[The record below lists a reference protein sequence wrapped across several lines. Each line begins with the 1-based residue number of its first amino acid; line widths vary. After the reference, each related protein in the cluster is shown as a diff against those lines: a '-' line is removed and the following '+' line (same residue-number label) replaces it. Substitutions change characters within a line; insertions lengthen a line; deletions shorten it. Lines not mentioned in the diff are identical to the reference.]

1 MHLPR
6 HLWLSCALV
15 AAVAAFAGQGR
26 AQITQQFQYDALG
39 RLTSTQWD
47 NGTTVRTE
55 FDSAGN
61 ALRLRSFLDAGG
73 GGGGG
78 GGGGCFIA
86 TAAYGS
92 ALDPHV
98 ESLRGFRD
106 RWLLPHAAGRAF
118 VAWYYDASPP
128 LADFIARHG
137 AARWTARALLA
148 PLVYSISHPRSALL
162 AALTLAALF
171 WRVRAARRKSKRGF
185 ALRCG

>member
-1 MHLPR
+1 MHRSRSASLACT
-6 HLWLSCALV
+6 LCAALTLTLSTAH
-15 AAVAAFAGQGR
+15 GQF
-26 AQITQQFQYDALG
+26 TQQYEYDALG
-39 RLTSTQWD
+39 RLTSTRWD
-47 NGTTVRTE
+47 NGTALRTD

-61 ALRLRSFLDAGG
+61 ALRVRSFLDDGG

-98 ESLRGFRD
+98 EHLRGFRD

-128 LADFIARHG
+128 LADFIARHDG
-137 AARWTARALLA
+137 ARWTARALLA
-148 PLVYSISHPRSALL
+148 PLVYSIAYPRAALL
-162 AALTLAALF
+162 VALGLGALL
-171 WRVRAARRKSKRGF
+171 WRRRVLRRNSAQGIAARAG
-185 ALRCG
+185 